1 MYPLPA
7 MKETTLPIYAQ
18 AVDELNLQTYDR
30 GLYGKA
36 LCDAN
41 GEESLARVYYIRAR
55 VASIL
60 KTNKVLEKETE
71 VQKNKGHLGDAHVN
85 RFRVRRRR
93 SATSRDEMSE
103 APLESTNRPTFR
115 FRRSYDSMVNLFVR
129 WTAL

>member
-1 MYPLPA
+1 
-7 MKETTLPIYAQ
+7 MKESILPIYAQ

-55 VASIL
+55 VAHIIR
-60 KTNKVLEKETE
+60 TNKGLEAET
-71 VQKNKGHLGDAHVN
+71 VSKQIKVSHTVDSNVS
-85 RFRVRRRR
+85 RVRVRRRR
-93 SATSRDEMSE
+93 SSTSEGDSADIAAEPASN
-103 APLESTNRPTFR
+103 SSFR

>member
-1 MYPLPA
+1 
-7 MKETTLPIYAQ
+7 MKETILPIYAQ

-55 VASIL
+55 VAHII
-60 KTNKVLEKETE
+60 KTNKMLGKEVGIEKKPSHAEE
-71 VQKNKGHLGDAHVN
+71 PQVS

-93 SATSRDEMSE
+93 SSTSSEEMSGT
-103 APLESTNRPTFR
+103 PLESVSQSPFR

>member
-1 MYPLPA
+1 M
-7 MKETTLPIYAQ
+7 LPIYAQ

-55 VASIL
+55 VAHII
-60 KTNKVLEKETE
+60 KTNKMLG
-71 VQKNKGHLGDAHVN
+71 KNVDSQQRPSHAVDSQVN

-93 SATSRDEMSE
+93 SSTSSEEEMSG
-103 APLESTNRPTFR
+103 APLESGSQSPFR

>member
-1 MYPLPA
+1 
-7 MKETTLPIYAQ
+7 MKESILPIYAQ

-55 VASIL
+55 VAHII
-60 KTNKVLEKETE
+60 KTNKNLENETAGKLK
-71 VQKNKGHLGDAHVN
+71 VVRSADSNLSH
-85 RFRVRRRR
+85 FRVRRRR
-93 SATSRDEMSE
+93 SSTSCEDSADTATETVSNSG
-103 APLESTNRPTFR
+103 FR

>member
-1 MYPLPA
+1 
-7 MKETTLPIYAQ
+7 MKESILPIYAQ

-55 VASIL
+55 VAHIIR
-60 KTNKVLEKETE
+60 TNKGLEAET
-71 VQKNKGHLGDAHVN
+71 VSKQIKVSHAVTDPNVS
-85 RFRVRRRR
+85 RVRVRRRR
-93 SATSRDEMSE
+93 SSNSE
-103 APLESTNRPTFR
+103 EDSTDIAKDPAKSSMFR
-115 FRRSYDSMVNLFVR
+115 VRRSYDSMVNLFAR

>member
-1 MYPLPA
+1 
-7 MKETTLPIYAQ
+7 MKESILPIYAQ

-55 VASIL
+55 VAHIV
-60 KTNKVLEKETE
+60 KA
-71 VQKNKGHLGDAHVN
+71 NKGLTNEIISKLKVSHTVDSQVS
-85 RFRVRRRR
+85 RYRVRRRR
-93 SATSRDEMSE
+93 SSTSDED
-103 APLESTNRPTFR
+103 STDIAVEPSSNSSFR

>member
-1 MYPLPA
+1 
-7 MKETTLPIYAQ
+7 MKESILPIYAQ

-41 GEESLARVYYIRAR
+41 GEESLARVYYIRSR
-55 VASIL
+55 VADIL
-60 KTNKVLEKETE
+60 KTNKVLESEIDSQQNTSH
-71 VQKNKGHLGDAHVN
+71 VIDPHVN

-93 SATSRDEMSE
+93 SSTSTEEMSGQS
-103 APLESTNRPTFR
+103 LESESHSPFR